1 MNQQGYLTCLR
12 APMNLLMKS
21 DDLLMIRTKLLGRS
35 LVNQDDQL
43 IQFVVEFS
51 VDLKEEKAKRERIG
65 R

>member
-1 MNQQGYLTCLR
+1 MNHQGNLTCLR
-12 APMNLLMKS
+12 TPKNLLMNS